1 VFLVSLLLNIFVLVP
16 VLVALGANGKAA
28 EHAWGADTA
37 ARRILAAIY
46 AAILIAS
53 VTLLALHL
61 FHRDIAPWAQALL
74 GIQVAYKLL
83 TVPLVGL
90 RNPVV
95 VSNVAIAAVHTFTL
109 IISAA

>member
-1 VFLVSLLLNIFVLVP
+1 MRGGP
-16 VLVALGANGKAA
+16 
-28 EHAWGADTA
+28 DTA

-53 VTLLALHL
+53 VALLALHL
-61 FHRDIAPWAQALL
+61 FHRDITPWIQALL
-74 GIQVAYKLL
+74 SIQVAYKLL

-95 VSNVAIAAVHTFTL
+95 VSNLAIAVVHSFTL
-109 IISAA
+109 IINAA

>member
-1 VFLVSLLLNIFVLVP
+1 MFLVSLLLNILVLVP
-16 VLVALGANGKAA
+16 VLVALSANGKAA

-61 FHRDIAPWAQALL
+61 FQRDITPWAQALL
-74 GIQVAYKLL
+74 GIQVVYKLL

-95 VSNVAIAAVHTFTL
+95 ISNVAIAAVHAITL
-109 IISAA
+109 VISAA